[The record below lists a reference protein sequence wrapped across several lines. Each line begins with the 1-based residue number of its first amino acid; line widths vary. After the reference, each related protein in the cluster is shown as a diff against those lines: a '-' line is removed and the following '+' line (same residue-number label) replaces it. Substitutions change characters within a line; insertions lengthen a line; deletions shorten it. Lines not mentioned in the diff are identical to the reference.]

1 MDISTITHI
10 TNWILDTKY
19 WILTSFR
26 FERHENRGLLTSQ
39 CPATLDRKI
48 LNGYEADVGEYPWL
62 ALLGYTSARGG
73 NPQWKCGG
81 SLIGD
86 QHVLTA
92 AHCVTGLP
100 GSFKLWVLWT

>member
-1 MDISTITHI
+1 MINLNSTYKIIS
-10 TNWILDTKY
+10 
-19 WILTSFR
+19 R
-26 FERHENRGLLTSQ
+26 FERHPNRGLLARQ
-39 CPATLDRKI
+39 CPPHVMDRI
-48 LNGYEADVGEYPWL
+48 VGGEEADVGEYPWL

-73 NPQWKCGG
+73 DPQWKCGG

-100 GSFKLWVLWT
+100 GSFKL

>member
-1 MDISTITHI
+1 MDRIVGG
-10 TNWILDTKY
+10 
-19 WILTSFR
+19 
-26 FERHENRGLLTSQ
+26 E
-39 CPATLDRKI
+39 
-48 LNGYEADVGEYPWL
+48 EADVGEYPWL

-73 NPQWKCGG
+73 DPQWKCGG

-100 GSFKLWVLWT
+100 GSFKL